1 MFHTEHVVELVAKL
15 LLQVEAQND
24 LSAPVHVSDK
34 YENSFLKVY
43 YFCLYFTGSTWKKYL
58 SKNWLLERYFFFLI

>member
-1 MFHTEHVVELVAKL
+1 MFHTDHVVELVAKL

-34 YENSFLKVY
+34 YETVSWKFIIFVYILLVQRGKNTFLKTVY
-43 YFCLYFTGSTWKKYL
+43 SNGI
-58 SKNWLLERYFFFLI
+58 FF